1 MSAGPVVNLPTGRWW
16 VPACLVSGVLLAQF
30 FTVMPPQWLIICTVA
45 AALPCLLFTRTRWIA
60 LLTLACCWTLFQF
73 QTRLADRLDVSRAG
87 QKYRVSGTIASIP
100 TAGTDYVRF
109 QFKPD
114 DVARN
119 LGIPAKLLVY
129 WYREWPELKPGQR
142 WRLLM
147 KLNPPWGKVNFQG
160 ADKERWYFASGIGG
174 RGTVY
179 EGLQLEKSDLPGVQL
194 DRLRTAVIEKI
205 SRQMPDSREK
215 GIVQALATADRSGI
229 DSEYRRLLNATGTS
243 HLLAISGLHV
253 GLAAAGGMWASRL
266 ILWVMPGRY
275 LLGWIFPLMIG
286 AGLLCATFY
295 AALAGFGTPTVRSV
309 LMLLTVMGA
318 VLLSR
323 AIHPFRA
330 WVNSL
335 SMVAL
340 LNPFALMKAGFWF
353 SYLAVAALLLV
364 FLPRTGRMNRLQ
376 TAFVA
381 QAAVIVVLLP
391 VTAAIFY
398 SFSPSAFAAN
408 LVAIPWVSLLVVP
421 AVLLGLFASLFSE
434 FASGLLWNLAGS
446 ASAVLFKFLEQMD
459 FLQGELALL
468 VPPSG
473 LQALLALLG
482 GFILLLPRGLSH
494 RWLAV
499 FLLLPLFAPGGT
511 RTPSGTLEL
520 EFLDAGQGTSVLVS
534 SGKKTL
540 LYDSGPGDGKGFDLV
555 QSIVD
560 PALAVRG
567 PDTLKQVVI
576 SHADLDHAGGLETLL
591 AHHDSALYYG
601 NFPDPQ
607 RDVTPCLSPLK
618 WAWPGVRFEVLSP
631 SPGLPYLGNDSSCVI
646 SVQAGVH
653 RVLLAGDIS
662 RNIENRLL
670 LDNVPQHSVL
680 LVPHHGSKSSSTN
693 AFIRQVDPDLAIAT
707 AGLGNRFGFPRE
719 QTRKRFE
726 FRGSQ
731 FLSTGD
737 CGAIRLKLHPG
748 GGIEAVSA
756 RRVRNRIWR
765 WPAALN
771 CP

>member
-1 MSAGPVVNLPTGRWW
+1 
-16 VPACLVSGVLLAQF
+16 
-30 FTVMPPQWLIICTVA
+30 MPPQWLIICAVT
-45 AALPCLLFTRTRWIA
+45 AALPCVLFSRIRWIA
-60 LLTLACCWTLFQF
+60 LLVLACCWTLFQYE
-73 QTRLADRLDVSRAG
+73 TRLADRLDASQAG
-87 QKYRVSGTIASIP
+87 QKYRVSGTITSIP
-100 TAGTDYVRF
+100 SAGGDYVRF

-142 WRLLM
+142 WLLLM

-160 ADKERWYFASGIGG
+160 ADKERWYFASGVGG

-179 EGLQLEKSDLPGVQL
+179 EGLQLNEDDSPAIHL
-194 DRLRTAVIEKI
+194 DRARTAVIEKI
-205 SRQMPDSREK
+205 ARQMPDSREK

-243 HLLAISGLHV
+243 HLLAISGLHI
-253 GLAAAGGMWASRL
+253 GLAAAGGMWISRL
-266 ILWVMPGRY
+266 MLWVMPGRY
-275 LLGWIFPLMIG
+275 LLGLSFPLMAG
-286 AGLLCATFY
+286 VGLLCATFY

-335 SMVAL
+335 AIVAL
-340 LNPFALMKAGFWF
+340 SNPFALMKAGFWF

-364 FLPRTGRMNRLQ
+364 FLPRTGRMNRFQ
-376 TAFVA
+376 TAVVA

-421 AVLLGLFASLFSE
+421 AVLLGLVASLFDDLV
-434 FASGLLWNLAGS
+434 SGMLWNLAGS
-446 ASAVLFKFLEQMD
+446 ASAILFMFLEQMD
-459 FLQGELALL
+459 SMQGALAFL

-482 GFILLLPRGLSH
+482 GFVLLLPRGLPH
-494 RWLAV
+494 RWLGV

-511 RTPSGTLEL
+511 RTPPGTLEL
-520 EFLDAGQGTSVLVS
+520 EFLDAGQGTSVMVN
-534 SGKKTL
+534 SGNQTM
-540 LYDSGPGDGKGFDLV
+540 LYDSGPGDGNGFDLV
-555 QSIVD
+555 KGTIN
-560 PALAVRG
+560 PALAARG
-567 PDTLKQVVI
+567 IDTLEQVVI

-591 AHHDSALYYG
+591 AHHGSALYYG
-601 NFPDPQ
+601 NFPVP
-607 RDVTPCLSPLK
+607 RKGVTPCLIPLK
-618 WAWPGVRFEVLSP
+618 WAWPGVRFEVLHP
-631 SPGLPYLGNDSSCVI
+631 APGLPYLGNDSSCVI

-653 RVLLAGDIS
+653 RVLLGGDIS
-662 RNIENRLL
+662 RNIENRLV
-670 LDNVPQHSVL
+670 LDNVSQHSVL
-680 LVPHHGSKSSSTN
+680 LVPHHGSKSSSSN
-693 AFIRQVDPDLAIAT
+693 AFIRQVDPELAIAT
-707 AGLGNRFGFPRE
+707 ASLGNRFGFPRE
-719 QTRKRFE
+719 QTRLRFE

-737 CGAIRLKLHPG
+737 CGAVRLKLLPG
-748 GGIEAVSA
+748 GSIDAASA
-756 RRVRNRIWR
+756 RRKRNRIWR
-765 WPAALN
+765 WPAARN